1 MGAIRIAPSCQNSPI
16 LSKNIL
22 VGTTTFN
29 FYSIDHVIIRM
40 RTCRRAAAIVLET
53 EPSQSNIQALCKATR
68 KRAEDERRKLNRTL
82 RSEEIKMMTREKEK
96 VAKKARLAPDLRE
109 KKLQVRKGPSK
120 AIFERSEEACEQ
132 CFRIH
137 FK

>member
-1 MGAIRIAPSCQNSPI
+1 MLYHKLVGAIRITPV

-22 VGTTTFN
+22 VGTTPFI

-40 RTCRRAAAIVLET
+40 RTRRRAAIVLEP
-53 EPSQSNIQALCKATR
+53 EPSQSTIQAFSNAAR
-68 KRAEDERRKLNRTL
+68 KRAEGERRNLNRTL

-120 AIFERSEEACEQ
+120 AIFERSEEVCEES
-132 CFRIH
+132 FRIH
-137 FK
+137 FT